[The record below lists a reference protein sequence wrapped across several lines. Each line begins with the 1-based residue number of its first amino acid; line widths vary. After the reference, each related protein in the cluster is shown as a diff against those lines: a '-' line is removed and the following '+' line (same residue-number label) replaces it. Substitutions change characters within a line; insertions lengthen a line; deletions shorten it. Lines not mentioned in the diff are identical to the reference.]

1 MKKILAVLFVLVLL
15 TSTVSLSSCR
25 GNYFGMKSI
34 FPEGY
39 TGGFGGLNEAN
50 VPEYY
55 WVETYDELVEAM
67 NLLKSH
73 GSTFGEAIITN
84 YEGDLFDT
92 KYCIAMTRWGGFAEY
107 VKFGDNPFDRWAK
120 EVAIIS
126 YAFLEDVTI
135 DELVYSYVEDYDVIA
150 INHGEHF
157 NRYVDKG
164 KPISLED
171 PSWEYFDQDN
181 YYAIYYGEKLLL
193 NPERSKKG
201 EMLEI
206 SDEIMDAI
214 MNNVVSIGFE

>member
-1 MKKILAVLFVLVLL
+1 
-15 TSTVSLSSCR
+15 
-25 GNYFGMKSI
+25 MKSI